1 MGYNVLHLTCVQI
14 SVDSPVV
21 VTDRRNTGLVIPPPL
36 ASVKARFVPLSV
48 FASAPFALR
57 MAVSLH
63 ATAVCACM
71 QACGQYTH
79 MWFVAGEDQSAK
91 CMNICAILHTSPCYG
106 IIHLLL
112 LLKVVN

>member
-1 MGYNVLHLTCVQI
+1 MSCTVLHLTCVQI

-21 VTDRRNTGLVIPPPL
+21 VTDRKSTGLVIPPPL

-63 ATAVCACM
+63 ACTSSMCLHVDLWVVHT
-71 QACGQYTH
+71 CG
-79 MWFVAGEDQSAK
+79 MLRGK
-91 CMNICAILHTSPCYG
+91 I
-106 IIHLLL
+106 
-112 LLKVVN
+112 KVQGVH